1 MFSAKHGERAMRGV
15 LLFGLGIVVGVVATM
30 LWPKSTFEQ
39 CMLDKIHDP
48 SPELFRAAYRLCK
61 DLPKHQKL

>member
-1 MFSAKHGERAMRGV
+1 VSAWERAVRGA
-15 LLFGLGIVVGVVATM
+15 LLFTLGIVVGVVATM
-30 LWPKSTFEQ
+30 LWPKSTFEL

-48 SPELFRAAYRLCK
+48 SPEMFKAAYYLCK